1 MEHMQKCLKNEGG
14 FVMVVALMTLVILTL
29 IGIAGLDTSIFEEQI
44 AGNDWGAKQTFYK
57 SDGGTELGS
66 ELLEYNFSCGDVVQA
81 KIPRVKI
88 DKANLFHATSAP
100 LTVPPGNY
108 PSDTE
113 RDLCWPS
120 GDQNQENPD
129 LALCNS
135 ASAEKTNITMF
146 GNVAYSPGSA
156 IQMAAGYEGKG
167 KGAAGGGAVYLH
179 EIHSQNHGPRGNEAV
194 IRIQWRH
201 QVGQEDP
208 SGCY

>member
-88 DKANLFHATSAP
+88 DTANLFHQTTAP
-100 LTVPPGNY
+100 
-108 PSDTE
+108 
-113 RDLCWPS
+113 
-120 GDQNQENPD
+120 DQ
-129 LALCNS
+129 
-135 ASAEKTNITMF
+135 
-146 GNVAYSPGSA
+146 
-156 IQMAAGYEGKG
+156 
-167 KGAAGGGAVYLH
+167 
-179 EIHSQNHGPRGNEAV
+179 
-194 IRIQWRH
+194 
-201 QVGQEDP
+201 
-208 SGCY
+208 